1 MENRTFCVQLNEFQT
16 DWGNINVGVSRG
28 AVLSPL
34 LFGIYI
40 NDIPTLNIKNHSYS
54 LLFAD
59 NLITFYIYKKNT
71 KMGKEIGKYLTLIEN
86 WLIKWRLR
94 MNTKKCN
101 SIVFSKSGHKAHQE
115 KLKLFLFKDPIPK
128 VSSVKFLGLHI
139 DVGLTFHEH
148 VINIKKKCRNCLN
161 VIKILSNKAWKL
173 NPTH

>member
-59 NLITFYIYKKNT
+59 DLITFYIYKKNT

-94 MNTKKCN
+94 INTKKCN
-101 SIVFSKSGHKAHQE
+101 SVVF
-115 KLKLFLFKDPIPK
+115 I
-128 VSSVKFLGLHI
+128 
-139 DVGLTFHEH
+139 
-148 VINIKKKCRNCLN
+148 
-161 VIKILSNKAWKL
+161 
-173 NPTH
+173 